1 MGVAVMSP
9 ERDKSNYIGS
19 KLLPTVL
26 SHTGSRRQL
35 YVLDLGVGVG
45 QTIEIV
51 SDQRP
56 CQFFFADIGR
66 HVRSSY
72 DGSSPGLLPFIV
84 PNDVKFDICFFWD
97 YLNLMNDQAL
107 RQFAT
112 EIDSYLG
119 EQTLVH
125 GFLAADQRLPMPYR
139 QYKLFSN
146 DTIEHVNGDRFIARY
161 PKSRRDFEIAFP
173 RLQCE
178 NVVLFPGNRQEILAA
193 VKVER

>member
-1 MGVAVMSP
+1 MNALE
-9 ERDKSNYIGS
+9 ERSNFIAS
-19 KLLPTVL
+19 TLLPTVL
-26 SHTGSRRQL
+26 SHTGSRREL
-35 YVLDLGVGVG
+35 RVLDLGVGVG
-45 QTIEIV
+45 QTMEVV

-72 DGSSPGLLPFIV
+72 DGSGPGLLPFIV
-84 PNDVKFDICFFWD
+84 PNDVEFDICFFWD

-107 RQFAT
+107 RQFAI
-112 EIDSYLG
+112 EIDGYLG

-125 GFLAADQRLPMPYR
+125 GFLAADQRQPMPYR
-139 QYKLFSN
+139 QYKLFSK

-161 PKSRRDFEIAFP
+161 PKSRRDFEVAFP
-173 RLQCE
+173 RLRCE

-193 VKVER
+193 VKIES

>member
-1 MGVAVMSP
+1 MSP
-9 ERDKSNYIGS
+9 QEDRSDFIAST
-19 KLLPTVL
+19 LLPTVL
-26 SHTGSRRQL
+26 SHTGSRREL
-35 YVLDLGVGVG
+35 CVLDLGVGVG
-45 QTIEIV
+45 QTIDIV
-51 SDQRP
+51 SDERP

-72 DGSSPGLLPFIV
+72 DGSGPGLLPFIV

-107 RQFAT
+107 QQFAT

-146 DTIEHVNGDRFIARY
+146 DTIEHVNGDRFVARF
-161 PKSRRDFEIAFP
+161 PKSRRDFELAFP

-178 NVVLFPGNRQEILAA
+178 SVVLFPGNRQEILAA
-193 VKVER
+193 VKVDR

>member
-1 MGVAVMSP
+1 MSVP
-9 ERDKSNYIGS
+9 SDQRDFIGS
-19 KLLPTVL
+19 TLLPTVL
-26 SHTGSRRQL
+26 AHTGSRREL
-35 YVLDLGVGVG
+35 RVLDLGVGVG

-51 SDQRP
+51 SAERP
-56 CQFFFADIGR
+56 CQFFFADVGR

-97 YLNLMNDQAL
+97 YLNLMNDQAM
-107 RQFAT
+107 RQFAA
-112 EIDSYLG
+112 EIDGYLS
-119 EQTLVH
+119 ERTLVH

-146 DTIEHVNGDRFIARY
+146 STIEHVNGDRFIARF
-161 PKSRRDFEIAFP
+161 PKSRQDFEHAFP
-173 RLQCE
+173 QLKCE

-193 VKVER
+193 VKVEN

>member
-1 MGVAVMSP
+1 MSAL
-9 ERDKSNYIGS
+9 EQSSNFIAS
-19 KLLPTVL
+19 TLLPTVL
-26 SHTGSRRQL
+26 SHTGSRREL
-35 YVLDLGVGVG
+35 RVLDLGVGVG

-66 HVRSSY
+66 LVRSSY
-72 DGSSPGLLPFIV
+72 DGSAPGLLPFIV
-84 PNDVKFDICFFWD
+84 PNDVEFDICFFWD

-112 EIDSYLG
+112 EIDAYLG

-125 GFLAADQRLPMPYR
+125 GFLAVEQRLPMPYR
-139 QYKLFSN
+139 QYKLFSK

-178 NVVLFPGNRQEILAA
+178 SVVLFQGNRQEILAA
-193 VKVER
+193 VKVES

>member
-1 MGVAVMSP
+1 MSALE
-9 ERDKSNYIGS
+9 ERSNFIAS
-19 KLLPTVL
+19 TLLPTVL
-26 SHTGSRRQL
+26 SHTGSRREL
-35 YVLDLGVGVG
+35 RVLDLGVGVG
-45 QTIEIV
+45 QTMEVV

-72 DGSSPGLLPFIV
+72 EGSGPGLLPFIV
-84 PNDVKFDICFFWD
+84 PNDVEFDICFFWD

-107 RQFAT
+107 RQFAI
-112 EIDSYLG
+112 EIDGYLG

-125 GFLAADQRLPMPYR
+125 GFLAADQRQPMPYR
-139 QYKLFSN
+139 QYKLFSK

-161 PKSRRDFEIAFP
+161 PKSRRDFEVAFP
-173 RLQCE
+173 RLRCE

-193 VKVER
+193 VKIES

>member
-1 MGVAVMSP
+1 MSAL
-9 ERDKSNYIGS
+9 EEQSNFIAS
-19 KLLPTVL
+19 TLLPTLL
-26 SHTGSRRQL
+26 SHTGSRREL
-35 YVLDLGVGVG
+35 RVLDLGVGVG
-45 QTIEIV
+45 QTMEIV

-72 DGSSPGLLPFIV
+72 DGSVPGLLPFIV
-84 PNDVKFDICFFWD
+84 PNDVEFDICFFWD
-97 YLNLMNDQAL
+97 YLNLMNDQAM

-112 EIDSYLG
+112 EIDGYLG

-139 QYKLFSN
+139 QYKFFSR
-146 DTIEHVNGDRFIARY
+146 DTIEHVNGDRFVARY
-161 PKSRRDFEIAFP
+161 PKSRRDFEVAFP

-193 VKVER
+193 VKVEN

>member
-1 MGVAVMSP
+1 MSALG
-9 ERDKSNYIGS
+9 ERSNFIAS
-19 KLLPTVL
+19 TLLPTVL
-26 SHTGSRRQL
+26 SHTGSRREL
-35 YVLDLGVGVG
+35 RVLDLGVGVG
-45 QTIEIV
+45 QTMEVV

-72 DGSSPGLLPFIV
+72 DGSGPGLLPFIV
-84 PNDVKFDICFFWD
+84 PNDVEFDICFFWD

-107 RQFAT
+107 RQFAI
-112 EIDSYLG
+112 EIDGYLG

-125 GFLAADQRLPMPYR
+125 GFLAADQRQPMPYR
-139 QYKLFSN
+139 QYKLFSK

-161 PKSRRDFEIAFP
+161 PKSRRDFEVAFP
-173 RLQCE
+173 RLRCE

-193 VKVER
+193 VKIES

>member
-1 MGVAVMSP
+1 MSALE
-9 ERDKSNYIGS
+9 ERSNFIAS
-19 KLLPTVL
+19 TLLPTVL
-26 SHTGSRRQL
+26 SHTGSRREL
-35 YVLDLGVGVG
+35 RVLDLGVGVG
-45 QTIEIV
+45 QTMEVV

-72 DGSSPGLLPFIV
+72 DGSGPGLLPFIV
-84 PNDVKFDICFFWD
+84 PNDVEFDICFFWD

-107 RQFAT
+107 RQFAI
-112 EIDSYLG
+112 EIDGYLG

-125 GFLAADQRLPMPYR
+125 GFLAADQRQPMPYR
-139 QYKLFSN
+139 QYKLFSK

-161 PKSRRDFEIAFP
+161 PKSRRDFEVAFP
-173 RLQCE
+173 RLRCE

-193 VKVER
+193 VKIES

>member
-1 MGVAVMSP
+1 MGVAGLSALEEQTSFVAST
-9 ERDKSNYIGS
+9 
-19 KLLPTVL
+19 LLPTVL
-26 SHTGSRRQL
+26 SHTGSRREL
-35 YVLDLGVGVG
+35 RVLDLGVGVG
-45 QTIEIV
+45 QTMEIV

-56 CQFFFADIGR
+56 CQFYFADIGR

-72 DGSSPGLLPFIV
+72 DGSGPGILPFIV
-84 PNDVKFDICFFWD
+84 PNDVEFDICFFWD
-97 YLNLMNDQAL
+97 YLNLMNDQAM
-107 RQFAT
+107 RQFAI
-112 EIDSYLG
+112 EIDGYLG

-139 QYKLFSN
+139 QYKFFSK

-193 VKVER
+193 VKVES